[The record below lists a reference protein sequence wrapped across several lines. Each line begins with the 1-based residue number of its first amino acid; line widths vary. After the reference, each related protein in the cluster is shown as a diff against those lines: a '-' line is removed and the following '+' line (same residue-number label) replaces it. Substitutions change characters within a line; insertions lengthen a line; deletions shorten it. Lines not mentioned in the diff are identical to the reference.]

1 MKGTLSGNTYS
12 ENILKVTFDSE
23 YMSHLADIVSIKLY
37 RYWDI
42 L

>member
-1 MKGTLSGNTYS
+1 MKGTLSGNMFS

-23 YMSHLADIVSIKLY
+23 YMNHLSDIVSIKLY
-37 RYWDI
+37 KA